1 MKRKIILS
9 IALAVGA
16 VLISLTAFNSPVA
29 AQQRKFFAA
38 DSGVRNLGANQK
50 LRVTVATASDTQGF
64 GIRFRRCAYLEQQA
78 GLLTVSSSQISPV
91 MMLAPNEARF
101 FDIFPESGVAAV
113 RARVGANRPDFVVTL
128 QLIDTST
135 GEIVWADE
143 AVVTEQDVW
152 ATAN

>member
-9 IALAVGA
+9 IALFSA

-29 AQQRKFFAA
+29 AQQRKFFVA
-38 DSGVRNLGANQK
+38 DSGVRILGANQK
-50 LRVTVATASDTQGF
+50 LRVIAATTSDNQSL
-64 GIRFRRCAYLEQQA
+64 GIRFRRCTFVEQNGVLA
-78 GLLTVSSSQISPV
+78 FSSGQISSV
-91 MMLAPNEARF
+91 LMLPSNEARF
-101 FDIFPESGVAAV
+101 FDIFPEAGVSAF

-135 GEIVWADE
+135 GEITWANE
-143 AVVTEQDVW
+143 VVVKEQDVW

>member
-1 MKRKIILS
+1 MKRQFILS
-9 IALAVGA
+9 IALVGA

-29 AQQRKFFAA
+29 AQQRKFFVA
-38 DSGVRNLGANQK
+38 DSGVRNIGANQK
-50 LRVTVATASDTQGF
+50 LRVIAATTSDNLNI
-64 GIRFRRCAYLEQQA
+64 GIRFRRCNFVEQNGVLA
-78 GLLTVSSSQISPV
+78 FSSGQISPIL
-91 MMLAPNEARF
+91 MLPSTEARF
-101 FDIFPESGVAAV
+101 FDIFPEAGVSAF
-113 RARVGANRPDFVVTL
+113 RARIGANRPDFIVTL

>member
-1 MKRKIILS
+1 MKRRIILS
-9 IALAVGA
+9 IALVSA
-16 VLISLTAFNSPVA
+16 VLISLTAFNLPVA
-29 AQQRKFFAA
+29 AQQRKFFVA

-50 LRVTVATASDTQGF
+50 LRVIAATASDNQSF
-64 GIRFRRCAYLEQQA
+64 GIRFRRCTFVEQNGVLA
-78 GLLTVSSSQISPV
+78 FNSGQISPI
-91 MMLAPNEARF
+91 MMLPSNEARF
-101 FDIFPESGVAAV
+101 FDIFPEAGISAV
-113 RARVGANRPDFVVTL
+113 RARVGSNRADFVVTL